1 MFILAM
7 RFVIK
12 LPWVKSLKDKRRV
25 KRSLVDSMSKRYNIS
40 IKEVESQDVHQTLV
54 LGLSHTSLSQSDAE
68 QMAETFTDYVYENAE
83 GEISLVEQD
92 IYSFY

>member
-54 LGLSHTSLSQSDAE
+54 LGLSHTALSQSDAE

>member
-1 MFILAM
+1 M
-7 RFVIK
+7 
-12 LPWVKSLKDKRRV
+12 
-25 KRSLVDSMSKRYNIS
+25 
-40 IKEVESQDVHQTLV
+40 HQTLV

>member
-12 LPWVKSLKDKRRV
+12 LPWVKSLIQIV
-25 KRSLVDSMSKRYNIS
+25 
-40 IKEVESQDVHQTLV
+40 
-54 LGLSHTSLSQSDAE
+54 AE
-68 QMAETFTDYVYENAE
+68 QLAETFTDYVYENAE